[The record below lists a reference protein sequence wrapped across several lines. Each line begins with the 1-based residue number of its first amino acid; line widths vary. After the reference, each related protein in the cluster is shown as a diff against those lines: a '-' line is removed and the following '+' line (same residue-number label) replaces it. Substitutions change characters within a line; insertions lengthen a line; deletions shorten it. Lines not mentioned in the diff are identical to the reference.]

1 MDLGRMKKS
10 DIVQQVNI
18 CQKSNVSRQQVMK
31 YTQNVVGSDYLDE
44 RNFSNTNINSFIW
57 QN

>member
-44 RNFSNTNINSFIW
+44 RNFSNTNINSFI
-57 QN
+57 